1 MVLDQSISGMH
12 QLHPHDYRQETADH
26 PCNDGKEQIKRADV
40 LVIGR
45 AKPAEEEARRM
56 AMAMNV
62 MAVQVGDIDTALVS
76 HFSLLDLSF
85 RTASGES
92 HRSPTNQR
100 RGASHLRLRL
110 GVQTSCLQC
119 TTNG

>member
-45 AKPAEEEARRM
+45 AKPADEEARRM

-62 MAVQVGDIDTALVS
+62 MAVQVRDIDTALVS

-85 RTASGES
+85 RTASGER
-92 HRSPTNQR
+92 HRPPPKR
-100 RGASHLRLRL
+100 RPGASQHPPRH
-110 GVQTSCLQC
+110 GGQTSCLQC